1 MARRTRRTSSRSGSA
16 VARRRARAADPV
28 TQYALDVV
36 EGRVVTGRLVRLAC
50 ERHLRDLDTGWQR
63 GLRWDPDAAQHT
75 LDFFRFLKQSKG
87 KWDNV
92 PLLLEPWQKFIVGSV
107 FGWKRWDEANQAW
120 LRRFRV
126 AYNEIARKNGKSTL
140 SAGVG
145 LYMLVG
151 DGEPGAEVYSAATKR
166 DQAKIVWD
174 EAAKMVRKSPALS
187 KRIKVLPGKA
197 NMHVLANGS
206 KYEPLGADADSLD
219 GLNVHCAIVDELHA
233 HKTRDLWD
241 VLDTATGARLQP
253 LMWAIT
259 TAGTDRE
266 SICYEQ
272 HSYAVEVLEGRIQ
285 DDTFFAYVATIDE
298 GDDPFD
304 ERVWIKANPN
314 LGISVQIED
323 LRRKAEKAKRVPT
336 ALNAFLRLHLNVW
349 TNQTTAWLDLDLWD
363 RNAGPVSW
371 VALEERLRGRRCY
384 GGLDLS
390 STQDM
395 TAWVLVF
402 PHDDDLER
410 IDVLCR
416 FWVPEA
422 RLTAE
427 DNRYRDQYK
436 AWARTGALK
445 VTPGSAVDYDFIVKQ
460 VLEDASTFQLVDLNI
475 DRLFQAHQVA
485 VRLMDEL
492 GDDKVIGMGQGWKA
506 MTAPMKEL
514 ERRLILEKVHHG
526 GHPVLRWM
534 AGNIAVR
541 LGPNEDMAPDKKS
554 SQGKI
559 DGIVALIMALDRAMR
574 HTKAERSVYEDRGV
588 IIL

>member
-1 MARRTRRTSSRSGSA
+1 
-16 VARRRARAADPV
+16 
-28 TQYALDVV
+28 
-36 EGRVVTGRLVRLAC
+36 
-50 ERHLRDLDTGWQR
+50 
-63 GLRWDPDAAQHT
+63 
-75 LDFFRFLKQSKG
+75 
-87 KWDNV
+87 
-92 PLLLEPWQKFIVGSV
+92 
-107 FGWKRWDEANQAW
+107 
-120 LRRFRV
+120 
-126 AYNEIARKNGKSTL
+126 
-140 SAGVG
+140 
-145 LYMLVG
+145 
-151 DGEPGAEVYSAATKR
+151 
-166 DQAKIVWD
+166 
-174 EAAKMVRKSPALS
+174 
-187 KRIKVLPGKA
+187 
-197 NMHVLANGS
+197 
-206 KYEPLGADADSLD
+206 
-219 GLNVHCAIVDELHA
+219 
-233 HKTRDLWD
+233 
-241 VLDTATGARLQP
+241 
-253 LMWAIT
+253 
-259 TAGTDRE
+259 
-266 SICYEQ
+266 
-272 HSYAVEVLEGRIQ
+272 
-285 DDTFFAYVATIDE
+285 
-298 GDDPFD
+298 
-304 ERVWIKANPN
+304 
-314 LGISVQIED
+314 
-323 LRRKAEKAKRVPT
+323 
-336 ALNAFLRLHLNVW
+336 
-349 TNQTTAWLDLDLWD
+349 LDLDLWD

-475 DRLFQAHQVA
+475 DRLFQAHQGA
-485 VRLMDEL
+485 LRLMDEL